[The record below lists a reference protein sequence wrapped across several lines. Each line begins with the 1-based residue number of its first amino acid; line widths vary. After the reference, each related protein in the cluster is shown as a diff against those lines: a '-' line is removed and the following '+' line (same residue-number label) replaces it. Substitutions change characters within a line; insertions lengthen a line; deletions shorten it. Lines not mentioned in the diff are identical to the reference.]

1 MKKLSRIYKRLNK
14 NEWFEPVFVI
24 GMSLTVTLG
33 IVVGVH
39 SAFGQTDV
47 SIASNKGEE
56 YFYEGKYDE
65 AIQEFETLQKE
76 EEWPIWKVKQAE
88 IYSIKGDYDK
98 SNSLLK
104 EAVIVRNK
112 LIQKEPDKYLD
123 KDNEFMNEVVYSF
136 FINKEYEQAVSL
148 GEDYILNNEKYK
160 PLMRTMLAIYMSLDE
175 KDNAKEIVEEY
186 KVDENSSYDM
196 SVYAN
201 MQMVIGNIN
210 GALSTLK
217 EAFELNKDEIN
228 ILDVVNQ
235 LSNYDREEV
244 INTLTELSE
253 DNDYVY
259 NLFLAKVY
267 SMDKDKYIEA
277 IDIVDSLDDSFKESL
292 VYNVLKAQLAYNI
305 GNKEEATDI
314 VNKIVDNKE
323 SGYAKYYIEATE
335 YLKQGN
341 YDKAIE
347 YSKKSILENND
358 YADNYGVLL
367 PEILLA
373 KNDTDSI
380 ESYFRTAILEEPFNI
395 SMIINIGNFYAN
407 NLGQYDKATQY
418 YELASKIN
426 PSNAEIYYLLGNM
439 EVNKEKYDT
448 AIEYF
453 EKALSL
459 DNENSKYFRALGTAY
474 YNIGEN
480 EKSISNTREAYALN
494 EADILALNNAGCYYM
509 TVEKDVWRGFSNIE
523 AAYEEMPT
531 NIDSD
536 TKKKITDN
544 YNQAKEVF
552 DKYIEDENI
561 DINIPKL
568 NLFY

>member
-1 MKKLSRIYKRLNK
+1 MKKLSEIYKRLNK

-47 SIASNKGEE
+47 SIANNKGEE

-104 EAVIVRNK
+104 EAIIVRNK
-112 LIQKEPDKYLD
+112 LIQKEAEKYLD

-160 PLMRTMLAIYMSLDE
+160 PLMRTMLAIYMSLGE
-175 KDNAKEIVEEY
+175 EDNAREIVEEY
-186 KVDENSSYDM
+186 MVDENSSYDM

-201 MQMVIGNIN
+201 MQMVIGDVN
-210 GALSTLK
+210 GSISTLK

-228 ILDVVNQ
+228 ILDVVGQ
-235 LSNYDREEV
+235 LANYDREEV
-244 INTLTELSE
+244 INALTELSTE
-253 DNDYVY
+253 NDEVY

-277 IDIVDSLDDSFKESL
+277 IDILDSLDESFKESL
-292 VYNVLKAQLAYNI
+292 VYNVLKAQLAHNI
-305 GNKEEATDI
+305 GNEEEATDI
-314 VNKIVDNKE
+314 INNIVDSKE
-323 SGYAKYYIEATE
+323 GGYEKYYIEAIE

-341 YDKAIE
+341 YDKASE

-373 KNDTDSI
+373 KNETDSI
-380 ESYFRTAILEEPFNI
+380 ESYFRTAILEEPFNVN
-395 SMIINIGNFYAN
+395 MIINIGNYYADK
-407 NLGQYDKATQY
+407 LGQYDKATQY

-426 PSNAEIYYLLGNM
+426 PSNADIYYLLGNI
-439 EVNKEKYDT
+439 EVNKEKYDI

-459 DNENSKYFRALGTAY
+459 DSENGKYFRALGTAY
-474 YNIGEN
+474 YNLGDNDE
-480 EKSISNTREAYALN
+480 SINNTREAYALD
-494 EADILALNNAGCYYM
+494 ETDILALNNAGCYYM

-523 AAYEEMPT
+523 AAYEEMPK
-531 NIDSD
+531 NLDSD
-536 TKKKITDN
+536 IKKKIIDN
-544 YNQAKEVF
+544 YNKAKEVY

>member
-1 MKKLSRIYKRLNK
+1 MKKLSGIYKRLNK

-201 MQMVIGNIN
+201 MQMVIGDIN

-235 LSNYDREEV
+235 FSNYDREEV

-305 GNKEEATDI
+305 GNEEEATDI

>member
-1 MKKLSRIYKRLNK
+1 MKKLSEIYKRLNK

-39 SAFGQTDV
+39 SVFGQADI
-47 SIASNKGEE
+47 SIADNMGEE

-65 AIQEFETLQKE
+65 AIQEFENLQKE

-104 EAVIVRNK
+104 EAIIIRNK
-112 LIQKEPDKYLD
+112 LIQKDSDKYSD
-123 KDNEFMNEVVYSF
+123 KDNEFINEVVYSF

-148 GEDYILNNEKYK
+148 GEDYILNNEQYK

-186 KVDENSSYDM
+186 KVDENSAYDM

-201 MQMVIGNIN
+201 MQMAIGDIN

-217 EAFELNKDEIN
+217 EAFELDKDEIN
-228 ILDVVNQ
+228 ILDVVSQ
-235 LSNYDREEV
+235 LSNYDKEEV
-244 INTLTELSE
+244 INSLTELSVE
-253 DNDYVY
+253 NDGVY

-267 SMDKDKYIEA
+267 SMDKDKYTEA
-277 IDIVDSLDDSFKESL
+277 IDIVDSLDESLKESL
-292 VYNVLKAQLAYNI
+292 VYNILKAQIEYNI
-305 GNKEEATDI
+305 GNEEKATEI
-314 VNKIVDNKE
+314 VNSIIDSKDN
-323 SGYAKYYIEATE
+323 GYAKYYIEAME

-358 YADNYGVLL
+358 YADNYAVLL

-373 KNDTDSI
+373 KNDTECI
-380 ESYFRTAILEEPFNI
+380 ESYFRKAILEEPFNI
-395 SMIINIGNFYAN
+395 SMIINIGNYYAN
-407 NLGQYDKATQY
+407 NLEQYEKASQY
-418 YELASKIN
+418 YELASKLN
-426 PSNAEIYYLLGNM
+426 PDDGEIYYLLGNV
-439 EVNKEKYDT
+439 EINKERYDI

-453 EKALSL
+453 EKALSV
-459 DNENSKYFRALGTAY
+459 DNYNGKYYRALGTAY
-474 YNIGEN
+474 YNLGNN
-480 EKSISNTREAYALN
+480 EESIKNTREAYALD
-494 EADILALNNAGCYYM
+494 ETDVLALNNAGCYYM
-509 TVEKDVWRGFSNIE
+509 TVEKDIWRGFSNIE
-523 AAYEEMPT
+523 AAYEEMPE

-536 TKKKITDN
+536 TKEKITNN
-544 YNQAKEVF
+544 YNQAKEIF

-561 DINIPKL
+561 DINIPKF